1 VAESTDGGRV
11 TVLAC
16 PQCTGPLYEVEQD
29 GALRFC
35 CADGHAFEPNELCP
49 GIADDL
55 EGLLP
60 ELVEVLTD

>member
-1 VAESTDGGRV
+1 VAEPIDKGRV

-16 PQCTGPLYEVEQD
+16 PQCAAPLYEVEQGD
-29 GALRFC
+29 ALRFR
-35 CADGHAFEPNELCP
+35 CADGHAYAPDELCP

-60 ELVEVLTD
+60 ELVGALTD

>member
-1 VAESTDGGRV
+1 MAEPIDKGRV

-16 PQCTGPLYEVEQD
+16 PQCAASLYEVEQD
-29 GALRFC
+29 DAVRFR
-35 CADGHAFEPNELCP
+35 CADGHSYEPNELCP

-60 ELVEVLTD
+60 ELVDALTD